1 MRISAWYSLRKFV
14 YNNLHNDDYE
24 TQFSRAINFLLIF
37 LIIGNVIAVL
47 LESINDV
54 YKVYKIYF
62 DAFENISIVVFSL
75 EYILRFWSV
84 AEKDPF
90 ETEWKQRWKYVIS
103 GAAIIDLLAI
113 LPAYIN
119 FFVHIDLRFLRILRL
134 LRLLKLTRYFVSL
147 QILLRVIEREKGSFQ
162 AVIFIL
168 LIMIV
173 MAAAG
178 IYVVE
183 SRVQPEVFSSIPA
196 SMWWA
201 VVTLTTVGY
210 GDVTPITPLGRFL
223 GALITILGVG
233 LAALPAGILANGL
246 ANELELRKQ
255 QLELKFRDL
264 LESCE
269 IDIIDDEEK
278 IENIRKEVGLSTEQT
293 QDIVLQLIRERKE
306 DALEREKNKYCF
318 CPHCGHKLPE

>member
-24 TQFSRAINFLLIF
+24 TQFSRSINFLLIF

-62 DAFENISIVVFSL
+62 DAFENISIVVFTL

-84 AEKDPF
+84 VEKDPF

-183 SRVQPEVFSSIPA
+183 SRVQPEIFSSIPA